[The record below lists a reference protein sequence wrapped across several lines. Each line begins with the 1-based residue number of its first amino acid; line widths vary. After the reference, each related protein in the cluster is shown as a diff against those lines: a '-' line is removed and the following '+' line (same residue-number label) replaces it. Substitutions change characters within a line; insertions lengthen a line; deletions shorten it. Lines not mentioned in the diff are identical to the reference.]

1 MATLTGLVSC
11 YPVVPYEGGP
21 TKKAPATTARQQAQ
35 AKKKAAVAAAKKK
48 TAQATSGDTAT
59 GDLGLPS
66 GTTEV
71 DKTSP
76 PVLPTVPDIV
86 KPKVIKYAAM
96 VPGKEGFVFNP
107 YTSNQV
113 DVRGIPSGTKVRDPH
128 DANPAHIF
136 RVP

>member
-1 MATLTGLVSC
+1 MKISTIILSMATLTGLVSC

-21 TKKAPATTARQQAQ
+21 TKKATATTAKKAQ

-48 TAQATSGDTAT
+48 AAQAASGDTAT

-96 VPGKEGFVFNP
+96 VPGKEGFVFKGMMYP
-107 YTSNQV
+107 LIYIAYYILISV
-113 DVRGIPSGTKVRDPH
+113 I
-128 DANPAHIF
+128 
-136 RVP
+136 